1 MDKIKNRSDGT
12 ITVISTPS
20 AESYARDVDK
30 VARIWFFVQQYELL
44 EGQKAVIRLDT
55 Q

>member
-1 MDKIKNRSDGT
+1 MKKIKNRSDGT

-30 VARIWFFVQQYELL
+30 VAQIWFFVQQYEL
-44 EGQKAVIRLDT
+44 EMEKAVKISLR
-55 Q
+55 